1 MLLVKSTHLIN
12 SVKLVYGA
20 VLFGITS
27 YNIMNKNVIY
37 DSRVQ
42 KILEKYT
49 LTLN

>member
-1 MLLVKSTHLIN
+1 MWAFES
-12 SVKLVYGA
+12 SALVYGT

-37 DSRVQ
+37 CSRVK